1 MVDEYM
7 KNKIEEKPSAF
18 GYVAK
23 LGELQKEIKGYETVY
38 KRALLKNEESKKLD
52 RWYADLCFR
61 EKLIILNKYKV
72 DDWFELTL
80 KEKQSVY
87 EGEHEEEE
95 EPTEKEKMLMYADS
109 LYQRL
114 KEDDL

>member
-1 MVDEYM
+1 MVVNKWTE
-7 KNKIEEKPSAF
+7 KIEE
-18 GYVAK
+18 
-23 LGELQKEIKGYETVY
+23 LEKENKGYETAY
-38 KRALLKNEESKKLD
+38 TRALLKNEESKKYD
-52 RWYADLCFR
+52 RWFANLCFR
-61 EKLIILNKYKV
+61 EKLILMERYDI

-87 EGEHEEEE
+87 EGEQEIED
-95 EPTEKEKMLMYADS
+95 EPTEKEKMLMYADN

>member
-1 MVDEYM
+1 MVV
-7 KNKIEEKPSAF
+7 KNGWTEKIEELE
-18 GYVAK
+18 K
-23 LGELQKEIKGYETVY
+23 LNKGYETAY
-38 KRALLKNEESKKLD
+38 TITLLHREESKKYD
-52 RWYADLCFR
+52 RWFSNLCFR
-61 EKLIILNKYKV
+61 EKLSLLDRHDI